1 MARPSKMQLRLAAT
15 PSRGVSGTRP
25 SLIVFD
31 ELAARPLTDPL
42 NRPSPGGKD
51 ERDMRMRRRIDRA
64 MGYRSSIDDNDDR
77 VAKLDPADKGKQGRN
92 CNVTACQRPNAWFLN
107 SGTDAYYCFD
117 CAWDIRKF
125 NLRRNSD
132 DGFVL
137 FEQWEEDL
145 ARFETAMKLN
155 SAAREQYVAERLKS

>member
-15 PSRGVSGTRP
+15 PSRGVGGSRP
-25 SLIVFD
+25 SLIISD
-31 ELAARPLTDPL
+31 ELAARPPTDPL
-42 NRPSPGGKD
+42 NRPS
-51 ERDMRMRRRIDRA
+51 
-64 MGYRSSIDDNDDR
+64 
-77 VAKLDPADKGKQGRN
+77 PADKGKQGRN

-117 CAWDIRKF
+117 CAWEIRKF

-145 ARFETAMKLN
+145 ARFETAMKL
-155 SAAREQYVAERLKS
+155 STTAREQYVAERLKT